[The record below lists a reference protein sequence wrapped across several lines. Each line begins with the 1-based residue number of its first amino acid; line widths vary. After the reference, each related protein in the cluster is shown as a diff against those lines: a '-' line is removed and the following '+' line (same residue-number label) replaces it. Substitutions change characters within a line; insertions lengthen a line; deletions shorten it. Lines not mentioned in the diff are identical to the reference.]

1 MIKKFLFGVILSVMM
16 ISSLSGCGKT
26 DDKSE
31 SYKNNTESGADIDL
45 FKNKDDKKET
55 LIKEDAEDTILD
67 DFRTEPN
74 TPEELA
80 YVAYEE
86 YLNDGSYGEITS
98 YEFVYIDDD
107 DIPELVMVPG
117 NGCLALSYHNGEVVQ
132 LCYSSATF
140 FDYVERQGYFRYGG
154 MYREDYY
161 GRLSSEQ
168 VEVVA
173 YYNPVRDTD
182 GNYTE
187 NKTYYL
193 GSIEN
198 SKEVSKDEYDAYISS
213 LGDFTSLLDDGIK
226 YTSMYDAYKA
236 LVGISDEETFSED
249 EAWKEAYYN
258 SYEFYDDV
266 TTEYYIVD
274 PNNDGIP
281 EVIMEDV
288 DGAKKIF
295 YLDKF
300 NTLRD
305 LGWGYPIYEGASG
318 CIYIGTE
325 ISPQQIMNNAVFTE
339 YDYSEE
345 TGTWVANN
353 QLEIALDDDWEERLP
368 GGYDNSEGQ
377 LFKDSDYCSYKVNG
391 KDYSSYEEA
400 ANAFSKEYA
409 GGAVQEINTYNG
421 NYKSY
426 NYNQFK
432 QAILDYGLETYEPL
446 MYQVTK
452 FEFKDGRLDV
462 VADNAPKLENDSL
475 QSFEISYPIA
485 ADCKWYSKFEGNIE
499 GITTYDYICK
509 CQQERRNDYDTL
521 DKIGLTMGEASF
533 FLGIKV
539 KDGVIVEIYLDYA
552 L

>member
-1 MIKKFLFGVILSVMM
+1 MLKKILVLCLISTII
-16 ISSLSGCGKT
+16 ISSLAGCGKNKIEADT
-26 DDKSE
+26 QKENMEFASDNDSTQENNDKFTFGNKENVDKDTSNE
-31 SYKNNTESGADIDL
+31 SFCN
-45 FKNKDDKKET
+45 
-55 LIKEDAEDTILD
+55 
-67 DFRTEPN
+67 FRTEPN
-74 TPEELA
+74 TPEEVA

-86 YLNDGSYGEITS
+86 YLKSHDYTS
-98 YEFVYIDDD
+98 CGHYNFEYIDDD
-107 DIPELVMVPG
+107 EFPELIIESYSLG
-117 NGCLALSYHNGEVVQ
+117 LSYKNGEVIE
-132 LCYSSATF
+132 LGNMLGTF
-140 FDYVERQGYFRYGG
+140 FAYTKGEGYFFHMGAEFGTSIYERITDNGT
-154 MYREDYY
+154 ET
-161 GRLSSEQ
+161 
-168 VEVVA
+168 VA
-173 YYNPVRDTD
+173 YDIKDYKDENMIEYDYIFYVD
-182 GNYTE
+182 G
-187 NKTYYL
+187 
-193 GSIEN
+193 
-198 SKEVSKDEYDAYISS
+198 KEVSEDEYNNCISS
-213 LGDFTSLLDDGIK
+213 MGEFEYLSDASN
-226 YTSMYDAYKA
+226 SRENMYEAYKA
-236 LVGISDEETFSED
+236 FIGLPDEVTFSED

-485 ADCKWYSKFEGNIE
+485 TDCKWYSKFEGNIE